1 MAKIVNEYDLTGKS
15 LMITA
20 RKDGFRRGGISHSTT
35 ETLHSVDEFTDEQLG
50 QIMAESGKNLIV
62 WVVEVKGMEDSSK
75 PATLPDDAVA
85 RVIAAIVELE
95 AAGEKI
101 NVANLTAKVGFKV
114 TGELKDQA
122 LAELEKDKE

>member
-62 WVVEVKGMEDSSK
+62 RVVEVKGMEDSSK
-75 PATLPDDAVA
+75 PAALPDDAVA
-85 RVIAAIVELE
+85 RVIAAIAELE

-114 TGELKDQA
+114 SGELKDQA
-122 LAELEKDKE
+122 LAELENDKK

>member
-1 MAKIVNEYDLTGKS
+1 MAKIVNENDITGKS
-15 LMITA
+15 LLITA
-20 RKDGFRRGGISHSTT
+20 RKDGFRRGGIKHSVQ

-62 WVVEVKGMEDSSK
+62 RVVEVKGMEDGIQPPSV
-75 PATLPDDAVA
+75 PDDALDK
-85 RVIAAIVELE
+85 VIAAITELE

-114 TGELKDQA
+114 SGELKDQA
-122 LAELEKDKE
+122 LAELENDKK

>member
-62 WVVEVKGMEDSSK
+62 RVVEVKGMEDSSK

-85 RVIAAIVELE
+85 RVIAAIFELE

>member
-20 RKDGFRRGGISHSTT
+20 RKNGFRRGGISHPAQ

-62 WVVEVKGMEDSSK
+62 RVVEVKGMEDGIQSPSV
-75 PATLPDDAVA
+75 PDDALDK
-85 RVIAAIVELE
+85 VIAAIAELE

-114 TGELKDQA
+114 SGELKDQA
-122 LAELEKDKE
+122 LAELENDKK